1 MKVQLTRF
9 TTTIAVAAALGATAV
24 PALALE
30 NEFHGMFRVR
40 GIVSNLDDYRSAFFD
55 ATDGSGTA
63 KPLGNPGTRSY
74 IEQRA
79 RLLYI
84 AKAND
89 DLKLHT
95 HFEVDS
101 RWGDSSYAVGRNQ
114 GGAIGA
120 DSVNLETKNVY
131 LDFNIPSTPL
141 NVKVGIQPFADSL
154 KGIFVNADAAGA
166 LATARF
172 ASGEAAA
179 GYFRFDDKIP
189 AGSTSPGRATRDFFV
204 LDGKYSLSKEV
215 RVGAS
220 YYGVLDDRSAGFK
233 NQIHTIGV
241 NAETKV
247 GPAVID
253 GFFAYQTGEVGSA
266 EQDLRAFAGNVGT
279 KVKTGIGT
287 ARANFLYVSGDGSP
301 GSGSTRND
309 FQTIGS
315 PGTENNFFAAETLLL
330 LPHKTSINTYRG
342 IIWDLNNRSQGV
354 IGGFIGYDAN
364 LTDKLFASAT
374 AGFAAT
380 ARNNAN
386 KPAGSSNSRYL
397 GTELSGEIGYKLYP
411 NLTASV
417 QGGYVFLGDYFKGT
431 AVDEPGKD
439 PAEPYTARVVLS
451 FLF

>member
-1 MKVQLTRF
+1 MKVQLARF
-9 TTTIAVAAALGATAV
+9 TTTIATAAALGATAV

-55 ATDGSGTA
+55 ATDSSGIA
-63 KPLGNPGTRSY
+63 KPLKNPGTRSF

-79 RLLYI
+79 RLLYT

-89 DLKLHT
+89 DLKLLT
-95 HFEVDS
+95 HFEIDS

-141 NVKVGIQPFADSL
+141 NVKVGIQPFVDSL
-154 KGIFVNADAAGA
+154 KGVFVNADAAGA

-179 GYFRFDDKIP
+179 AYFRYNDTLS
-189 AGSTSPGRATRDFFV
+189 AGSTTPGKATRDFFV
-204 LDGKYSLSKEV
+204 VDGKYSLSKDT
-215 RVGAS
+215 RIGAS

-241 NAETKV
+241 NGATTV
-247 GPAVID
+247 GPATID
-253 GFFAYQTGEVGSA
+253 GFLAYQTGDVGSS
-266 EQDLRAFAGNVGT
+266 EQDLQAFAANVGT
-279 KVKTGIGT
+279 KVKAGIGT
-287 ARANFLYVSGDGSP
+287 ARANFLYISGDGNP
-301 GSGSTRND
+301 GSGTRND

-315 PGTENNFFAAETLLL
+315 PGAENNFFAAETLLL
-330 LPHKTSINTYRG
+330 LPHKTSLNTYRG

-364 LTDKLFASAT
+364 LTDKLFANAN

-380 ARNNAN
+380 AKNNGN
-386 KPAGSSNSRYL
+386 KPAGSSGSQYL
-397 GTELSGEIGYKLYP
+397 GTEISGEVGYKLFS

-431 AVDEPGKD
+431 AVDDPGKD
-439 PAEPYTARVVLS
+439 PEDPYTARIVLS